1 MERPVQ
7 SWGSLNIKLYT
18 LGGERPTSLR
28 PVGRRLSHV
37 LLSYIMSTGR
47 INRALPYT
55 CLLSTRG
62 IISINESTSTRPG
75 IISFADRRALGSYDR
90 DENGKA
96 ETMRPKTFARVLSTC
111 LSMRTLEI
119 DSHSKGRLILF
130 SARLIYALSDTYFIT
145 IPKSLSHPVNPLSL
159 FEPNRI

>member
-1 MERPVQ
+1 MIPRFTIKIDFLSHFFSQALISRNIYILNYSKAINATKSLLREGKLERPVQ

-55 CLLSTRG
+55 CLLSARG

-75 IISFADRRALGSYDR
+75 IISFADRRALGSYGPR
-90 DENGKA
+90 
-96 ETMRPKTFARVLSTC
+96 
-111 LSMRTLEI
+111 
-119 DSHSKGRLILF
+119 
-130 SARLIYALSDTYFIT
+130 
-145 IPKSLSHPVNPLSL
+145 
-159 FEPNRI
+159 